1 MLRSNAK
8 DGEFDIL
15 ASGLPLSEGESV
27 EVTWGL
33 AAWMLRRARL
43 KAGAAHGWAVPAFF
57 IFTNN
62 SLDGN
67 AYHFYG
73 TIIARGMALH
83 SPHADLWIGSG
94 RILLWLR
101 SCLSI
106 NRRRRVVSPVATRRR
121 RDDGREQVRHP
132 RWNLSQ
138 DLARM
143 GVHIARHNRAV
154 RHPVRHR
161 SLFGK
166 VMLLNV
172 RTSHRVNPGGS
183 WIQIQTVTANVSPRL
198 ADCPR

>member
-83 SPHADLWIGSG
+83 SPHADLGLSPLAQG
-94 RILLWLR
+94 ERIVKTKARKPLFERLKKGLEEGIAHAK
-101 SCLSI
+101 SKLTLKT
-106 NRRRRVVSPVATRRR
+106 VEMPVAPPEIE
-121 RDDGREQVRHP
+121 GSKLKIKSNGK
-132 RWNLSQ
+132 RWIVK
-138 DLARM
+138 D
-143 GVHIARHNRAV
+143 
-154 RHPVRHR
+154 
-161 SLFGK
+161 
-166 VMLLNV
+166 
-172 RTSHRVNPGGS
+172 RT
-183 WIQIQTVTANVSPRL
+183 
-198 ADCPR
+198 

>member
-106 NRRRRVVSPVATRRR
+106 NRRRRVGFPCRNSASP
-121 RDDGREQVRHP
+121 GRWP
-132 RWNLSQ
+132 
-138 DLARM
+138 
-143 GVHIARHNRAV
+143 
-154 RHPVRHR
+154 
-161 SLFGK
+161 
-166 VMLLNV
+166 
-172 RTSHRVNPGGS
+172 RTSPASKVELVARSCSHGRSHCQAQSCCPAS
-183 WIQIQTVTANVSPRL
+183 CSPSVAL
-198 ADCPR
+198 W